1 MLTKRSLRILLSL
14 CIFVTLAL
22 SLSGCWDAKQIENH
36 GYVYGVAI
44 DYASPEPK
52 GQYDLPHVTQETGI
66 RKYHVTFELPRFLKG
81 KNGDDEQTHILFVGE
96 GESMFAIFRAIAA
109 KTYFK
114 LFLEDIQ
121 VLIFSEAVARDG
133 IGDLL
138 DFFSRDHEMRRR
150 VKLMVTPG
158 RAEDILTGKLQSED
172 PNSLYIIKIMKNV
185 RNVPRFAIKSDLG
198 DVSEAIR
205 NKNAFFLT
213 MVEIENG
220 DIKLTKSA
228 LFDKDKKMVGAV
240 DEWELIGGKILNK
253 SLKSGFVT
261 LTNPA
266 NPEKLIAFEI
276 FESKIDINSFI
287 IDDKLSFS
295 LDARFIGNLVENTET
310 KQKALDP
317 AFLKDIEQGLAEQF
331 TRQVEDEY
339 HKAQE
344 LKSDHLKLG
353 GLVHRQHPDYWE
365 KVKDRWN
372 DEVFPTV
379 PLNASIKVIVR
390 RPGMTN

>member
-1 MLTKRSLRILLSL
+1 MLTTHSLRILMSL
-14 CIFVTLAL
+14 CIFMILAL

-36 GYVYGVAI
+36 GYLYGVAI

-52 GQYDLPHVTQETGI
+52 GQYDLPHVTQETGT
-66 RKYHVTFELPRFLKG
+66 RKYRVTFELPRFSKEKSG
-81 KNGDDEQTHILFVGE
+81 EDEQPHLIFVDE

-172 PNSLYIIKIMKNV
+172 PNSLYITRIMKNV

-213 MVEIENG
+213 VVEIENE

-228 LFDKDKKMVGAV
+228 LFNKDKKMAGFV

-253 SLKSGFVT
+253 SLKSGVVT

-266 NPEKLIAFEI
+266 NTEKLITYEI
-276 FESKIDINSFI
+276 LESKIEINSSI
-287 IDDKLSFS
+287 INDKLSFT
-295 LDARFIGNLVENTET
+295 LAARFVGNLAENTEI
-310 KQKALDP
+310 KQNATDP
-317 AFLKDIEQGLAEQF
+317 AFWKDIEQGLAEQF
-331 TRQVEDEY
+331 TRQVEAEY
-339 HKAQE
+339 YKAQE

-353 GLVHRQHPDYWE
+353 GLVHRQHPEYWE
-365 KVKDRWN
+365 KTKDKWN

-379 PLNASIKVIVR
+379 PLNTSIKVIVR
-390 RPGMTN
+390 RPGLTN